1 MNVEATKGG
10 CVLITSRDIERF
22 VGAIEKLADAADR
35 AVRLAEY
42 KQDRFDMSL
51 LEQSFPRTPEEIAE
65 VLVRQKQ
72 FRERHR

>member
-10 CVLITSRDIERF
+10 VMLIER
-22 VGAIEKLADAADR
+22 VVSALEKLADVAER

-42 KQDRFDMSL
+42 RQDRLDIGM
-51 LEQSFPRTPEEIAE
+51 LEPPGRTPEAMAE
-65 VLVRQKQ
+65 ALVRQKQ

>member
-10 CVLITSRDIERF
+10 YVLITSRDIER
-22 VGAIEKLADAADR
+22 VISAVEKLADVAER

-42 KQDRFDMSL
+42 KQDRLDMSML
-51 LEQSFPRTPEEIAE
+51 ATSVLRTPEDMAE
-65 VLVRQKQ
+65 ALVRQKQ